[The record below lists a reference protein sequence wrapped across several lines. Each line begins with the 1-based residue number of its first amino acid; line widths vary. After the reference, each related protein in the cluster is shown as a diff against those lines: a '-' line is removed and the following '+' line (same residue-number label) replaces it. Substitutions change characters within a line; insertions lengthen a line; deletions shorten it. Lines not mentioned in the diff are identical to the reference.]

1 MSCISRLTMSVVE
14 GATPPIVGGAPLMIR
29 RGWALLLGAQ
39 PLLAGCGLKG
49 SLTLPEK
56 PGDVE
61 IRPAPGAPATSA
73 QPAPPAAEPAETAA
87 RPRRQPPEKSADRNR
102 P

>member
-1 MSCISRLTMSVVE
+1 
-14 GATPPIVGGAPLMIR
+14 MIR
-29 RGWALLLGAQ
+29 GGWALLLGAS
-39 PLLAGCGLKG
+39 LLAGCGLKG

-73 QPAPPAAEPAETAA
+73 QPEIPSPPEPAPEPSA
-87 RPRRQPPEKSADRNR
+87 PEKPPTGTSRE
-102 P
+102 

>member
-1 MSCISRLTMSVVE
+1 
-14 GATPPIVGGAPLMIR
+14 MIR
-29 RGWALLLGAQ
+29 HGWALLLGAS
-39 PLLAGCGLKG
+39 LLAGCGLKG

-73 QPAPPAAEPAETAA
+73 QPATPSQPEPAPEPTA
-87 RPRRQPPEKSADRNR
+87 PEEPPSGPSRE
-102 P
+102 

>member
-1 MSCISRLTMSVVE
+1 
-14 GATPPIVGGAPLMIR
+14 MIR
-29 RGWALLLGAQ
+29 GGWTLLLGAT
-39 PLLAGCGLKG
+39 LLAGCGLKG

-73 QPAPPAAEPAETAA
+73 QPEIPS
-87 RPRRQPPEKSADRNR
+87 PPESAPEPSAPEKPPTGTSRE
-102 P
+102 

>member
-1 MSCISRLTMSVVE
+1 
-14 GATPPIVGGAPLMIR
+14 MIR
-29 RGWALLLGAQ
+29 GGWALLLGAS
-39 PLLAGCGLKG
+39 LLTGCGLKG

-73 QPAPPAAEPAETAA
+73 QPPIPSQPEPA
-87 RPRRQPPEKSADRNR
+87 PEPSAPAKLPTGTSRE
-102 P
+102 